1 MKMKKFAALAA
12 ATVMSVSAIAATS
25 AFGVFATTDAGVN
38 NIVIKDS
45 DTNRVYKAYQI
56 FDQASATN
64 TIKWG
69 KGINGDA
76 LLTSLKTS
84 GLSTYMSQ
92 FDSAESAADVAKIIS
107 DADHWTKEDTAK
119 FAKVASGCIIDN
131 KSVTAYEDNGEY
143 TIPLPNA
150 GYYLVVDATE
160 NNGVDK
166 ANSALILNVSGTT
179 DVTPKRTKPTLT
191 KQIKHNEN
199 NTWGD
204 VGDNAIGD
212 DVEFKIT
219 TTF

>member
-92 FDSAESAADVAKIIS
+92 FDSAESAVDVAKIIS

-119 FAKVASGCIIDN
+119 FAKAASACIIDN
-131 KSVTAYEDNGEY
+131 KSVTAYEDNPQSCYRPEHTDHRSLSY
-143 TIPLPNA
+143 QC
-150 GYYLVVDATE
+150 
-160 NNGVDK
+160 
-166 ANSALILNVSGTT
+166 NSHFLSHCICSKLCMTMCLSADRSRLSLQTNS
-179 DVTPKRTKPTLT
+179 
-191 KQIKHNEN
+191 
-199 NTWGD
+199 NTYCP
-204 VGDNAIGD
+204 
-212 DVEFKIT
+212 
-219 TTF
+219 